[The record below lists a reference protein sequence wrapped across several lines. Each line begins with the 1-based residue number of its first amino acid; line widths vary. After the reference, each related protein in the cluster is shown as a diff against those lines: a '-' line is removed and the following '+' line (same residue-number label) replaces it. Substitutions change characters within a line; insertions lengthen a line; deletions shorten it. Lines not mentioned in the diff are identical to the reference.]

1 VRPPQPV
8 APPAFPLALDARGRT
23 AVPATARAHAEQLIE
38 ELLLTTPG
46 ERLNRPTLGSGLM
59 RLVFEQDS
67 AELRAATQF
76 QIAAQLQQWLAG
88 TITVVGVEVSG
99 SDATSEIDVTVSFR
113 LPGAADVQTV
123 TLSR

>member
-8 APPAFPLALDARGRT
+8 SPPAFPLALDARGRT

-38 ELLLTTPG
+38 ELLFTAPG

-59 RLVFEQDS
+59 QMVFEQDS

-76 QIAAQLQQWLAG
+76 QVAGQLQQWLAG
-88 TITVVGVEVSG
+88 TITVVGVQVAAGGPTEV
-99 SDATSEIDVTVSFR
+99 DITVSYR
-113 LPGAADVQTV
+113 LADSADAQEV
-123 TLSR
+123 TFSA

>member
-1 VRPPQPV
+1 MRPPQPV

-59 RLVFEQDS
+59 RLVFEPDS

-76 QIAAQLQQWLAG
+76 QIAAQLQQWLAQ

-99 SDATSEIDVTVSFR
+99 SDATSEVDVTVSYR
-113 LPGAADVQTV
+113 LAGAADVQKV